1 MKRLLSMALAAMLVF
16 CLLPVFVSAAEET
29 VEIVYLEDG
38 SYLTI
43 QTITYET
50 RASGSK
56 SGSKTYTHHGSNGDD
71 NWKATL
77 SGSFTYNGT
86 SATCTSSSV
95 DVTIYD
101 SAWYTISKSASKS
114 GGTATA
120 SVTMGEKRGGVTVTT
135 LPISISLTCDKDGN
149 LS

>member
-1 MKRLLSMALAAMLVF
+1 MKRLLSMALAVMLVF
-16 CLLPVFVSAAEET
+16 CSLSVFAAAAEET
-29 VEIVYLEDG
+29 VETVYLEDG

-43 QTITYET
+43 QTITYDT

-56 SGSKTYTHHGSNGDD
+56 SGSKVYTHHGSNGDD
-71 NWKATL
+71 IWKATL
-77 SGSFTYNGT
+77 SGSFTYNGS

-95 DVTIYD
+95 DVTIYN
-101 SAWYTISKSASKS
+101 SAWYTVSKSASKS
-114 GGTATA
+114 GNTATA

-135 LPISISLTCDKDGN
+135 LPISLSMSCDKDGN